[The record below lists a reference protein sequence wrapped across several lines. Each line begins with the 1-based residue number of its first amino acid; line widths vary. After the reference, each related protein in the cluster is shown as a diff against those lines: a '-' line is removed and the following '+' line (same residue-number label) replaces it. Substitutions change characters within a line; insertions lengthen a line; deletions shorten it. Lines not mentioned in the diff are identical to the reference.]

1 MKMIKTIANFTDT
14 TVLSLQYH
22 LNENSIKSKSYMTG
36 HFIS

>member
-1 MKMIKTIANFTDT
+1 MIKTIANLTDI

-22 LNENSIKSKSYMTG
+22 LNENSIKAKSCMIG